1 MWELPYQYGVS
12 QERERDREQMWKK
25 AERRKESVRE
35 QNKEDRE
42 SKTARRVSALSA
54 MYRYYSL

>member
-1 MWELPYQYGVS
+1 MS
-12 QERERDREQMWKK
+12 QERERERDREQMWKK

-35 QNKEDRE
+35 QNKEDGE

-54 MYRYYSL
+54 MHRYYSL